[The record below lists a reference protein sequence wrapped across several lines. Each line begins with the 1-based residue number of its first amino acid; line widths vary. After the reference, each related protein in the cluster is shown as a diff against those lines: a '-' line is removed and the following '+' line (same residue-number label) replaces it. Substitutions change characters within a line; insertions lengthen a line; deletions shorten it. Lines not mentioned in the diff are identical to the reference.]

1 MIRYDRRPG
10 RLLTPH
16 ARQSL
21 SRAALVAAGV
31 VALAVLFN
39 AAATAHKLGRFP
51 WN

>member
-16 ARQSL
+16 ALQTLRH
-21 SRAALVAAGV
+21 AALVAGGLLVLALLDG
-31 VALAVLFN
+31 LAVYLN
-39 AAATAHKLGRFP
+39 LGIYP